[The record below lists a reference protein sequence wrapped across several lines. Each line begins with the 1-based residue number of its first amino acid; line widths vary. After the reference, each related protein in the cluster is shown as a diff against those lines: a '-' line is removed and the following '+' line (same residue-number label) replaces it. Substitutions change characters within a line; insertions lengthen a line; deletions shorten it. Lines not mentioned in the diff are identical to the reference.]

1 MRDTRCALVNERN
14 NIFVFCRQKFPI
26 EDYDITPHAVIG
38 ALSKARAK
46 SIEGGTAY
54 VNVFP
59 CAECAK
65 ALAAAG
71 IRKVVYEKEN
81 DHQSPILAIQIF
93 THFGIDAIKN
103 EELDF

>member
-1 MRDTRCALVNERN
+1 MNEITFLFSAGKN
-14 NIFVFCRQKFPI
+14 FPLK
-26 EDYDITPHAVIG
+26 TTKLRPMP
-38 ALSKARAK
+38 LSKARAK

-59 CAECAK
+59 CAK

-71 IRKVVYEKEN
+71 IRKVVYEKDN
-81 DHQSPILAIQIF
+81 DHESPILATQIF